1 MPDPNAEDNST
12 GASNA
17 GGANNSKKKSAEK
30 YFKVIFNAK
39 TAENDPEDVMLGV
52 NGELLNIKR
61 ETEVVLPQR
70 FLEVADHASETKWK
84 QLPGQPRKK
93 VGVVKRYPYTVLGP
107 AKKED
112 YLKAKAEGTK
122 ATLDAAQRNLDG
134 SRNVG

>member
-1 MPDPNAEDNST
+1 MPDPNSEDKSN
-12 GASNA
+12 GRSNA
-17 GGANNSKKKSAEK
+17 NGNKKKPAEK
-30 YFKVIFNAK
+30 YFEVIFNAK
-39 TAENDPEDVMLGV
+39 AAENDPEDVMLGV

-61 ETEVVLPQR
+61 ETKVVLPKR

-93 VGVVKRYPYTVLGP
+93 VGIVKRYPYTVLGP
-107 AKKED
+107 AKEED
-112 YLKAKAEGTK
+112 YRKAKAEGTK